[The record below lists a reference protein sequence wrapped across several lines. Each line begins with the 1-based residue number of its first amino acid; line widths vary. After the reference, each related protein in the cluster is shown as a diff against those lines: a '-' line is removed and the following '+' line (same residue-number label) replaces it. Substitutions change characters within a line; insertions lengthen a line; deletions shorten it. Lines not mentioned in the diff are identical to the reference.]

1 MHRSEPGAAVR
12 LAPGLVRRC
21 SLHLT
26 SLSVAILLVAACA
39 RPSGLNQTNG
49 IETRAWNGRI
59 SLQVADEPPQSFSG
73 SFALNGEP
81 TRGDMTLFSPLGTV
95 VGILRW
101 SPGRAELDSGSG
113 KVRHFGSVDEL
124 TRSATG
130 SVIPLDALFAWL
142 QGTPANVGGWTADLS
157 RHADGRIIAKRLQ
170 PAPQAELRV
179 VLEP

>member
-1 MHRSEPGAAVR
+1 MYRSDGGATGTV
-12 LAPGLVRRC
+12 APGLPRRRW
-21 SLHLT
+21 LHFYVLA
-26 SLSVAILLVAACA
+26 VAIVLIAACA
-39 RPSGLNQTNG
+39 RPTVPNQSNS
-49 IETRAWNGRI
+49 IETKAWSGRI

-73 SFALNGEP
+73 SFALNGQP
-81 TRGDMTLFSPLGTV
+81 SRGDMTLFSPLGTV

-101 SPGRAELDSGSG
+101 SPGRAELDSGNG
-113 KVRHFGSVDEL
+113 KVRRFASVDEL

-170 PAPQAELRV
+170 PTPQAELRV
-179 VLEP
+179 VIEQ